1 MHHICRLALT
11 RRGLLRRNNAVY
23 SAAFAAGTPLVIVF
37 GGGYSRPI
45 DASVAAHADVFR
57 SAALRM
63 AAL

>member
-1 MHHICRLALT
+1 VYHPCRLALT

-57 SAALRM
+57 SAALRV
-63 AAL
+63 AGL